1 MERKFERALLLC
13 PAQYSLSNSLRSI
26 LSHLAGEVR
35 YSDIRSAINSRVMKL
50 NSQAFRLP
58 HGVRRRWE
66 KYFLEKVNE
75 MILSQVEEFRPDLV
89 MVYNSLYM
97 VPETCRSVSSRSKL
111 VFFMGDSPFYTPQ
124 NNYYLSCLPH
134 ADLILSPDSHWLQQ
148 MVTMG
153 LEKTVYFV
161 PGVDTS
167 SYFRL
172 PPESAPAGS
181 ERSGVLYAG
190 ACYLNS
196 WGYKKAMLMSYFT
209 RFDFRLYGN
218 SAWRRW
224 FSFFPDLE
232 KVFTESGFI
241 AQEEM
246 NRMYN
251 TAAVIPVD
259 GNPGII
265 NGVHLR
271 MFEALAAGALPLI
284 EYRNDVDSLLFN
296 GFKEQLP
303 LVRDYRKA
311 ADMADYYLN
320 NERER
325 SGLVCLMDEFLAREY
340 SHELNASRLA
350 EALGR

>member
-1 MERKFERALLLC
+1 M
-13 PAQYSLSNSLRSI
+13 N
-26 LSHLAGEVR
+26 
-35 YSDIRSAINSRVMKL
+35 
-50 NSQAFRLP
+50 
-58 HGVRRRWE
+58 
-66 KYFLEKVNE
+66 
-75 MILSQVEEFRPDLV
+75 
-89 MVYNSLYM
+89 
-97 VPETCRSVSSRSKL
+97 
-111 VFFMGDSPFYTPQ
+111 
-124 NNYYLSCLPH
+124 
-134 ADLILSPDSHWLQQ
+134 
-148 MVTMG
+148 
-153 LEKTVYFV
+153 
-161 PGVDTS
+161 
-167 SYFRL
+167 
-172 PPESAPAGS
+172 
-181 ERSGVLYAG
+181 
-190 ACYLNS
+190 
-196 WGYKKAMLMSYFT
+196 YFT

-232 KVFTESGFI
+232 KVFTDSGFI

-251 TAAVIPVD
+251 RAAVIPVD

-296 GFKEQLP
+296 GFEDQLP
-303 LVRDYRKA
+303 LVRDYRKV
-311 ADMADYYLN
+311 ADMAEYYLN

-325 SGLVCLMDEFLAREY
+325 SGLVYRMDEFLAREY

>member
-1 MERKFERALLLC
+1 MGKKFERALLLC
-13 PAQYSLSNSLRSI
+13 PAQYSLSNSLREI
-26 LSHLAGEVR
+26 LCYLAEEVKH
-35 YSDIRSAINSRVMKL
+35 SDIRSAITGRTMKF

-58 HGVRRRWE
+58 HGLRRKWE
-66 KYFLEKVNE
+66 KHFLEKVNK
-75 MILSQVEEFRPDLV
+75 MILRQVEEYNPDLV
-89 MVYNSLYM
+89 IIYNSLYM

-134 ADLILSPDSHWLQQ
+134 ADLILSPDSHWQQQ

-161 PGVDTS
+161 PGVDTA

-172 PPESAPAGS
+172 HPESASPGS
-181 ERSGVLYAG
+181 ERSGVLYVG

-196 WGYKKAMLMSYFT
+196 WGYKKAMLMNYFT

-232 KVFTESGFI
+232 QVFTESGFI
-241 AQEEM
+241 PQEEM

-251 TAAVIPVD
+251 SASVIPVD

-303 LVRDYRKA
+303 LVLDYRKA

-320 NERER
+320 NEKER
-325 SGLVCLMDEFLAREY
+325 SGLVFRMNEFLAREY

-350 EALGR
+350 EALDE